1 VVILKSNIDQPNGNP
16 TLNFTAT
23 KQFDYVWSSINN
35 AQSKNIPSFIW
46 PWLAEQ
52 GSLTAKIQT
61 LGKLTV
67 DVISDTWGPTTQ
79 RERKKLKLRPR
90 EAARIRE
97 VILNVD
103 GQAIIYARSII
114 PARSLKGHWRYLP
127 KLGNQPL
134 GGFLYKHKGLTRG
147 GIEVSQL
154 PPSLF
159 SHINEPTWA
168 RRSVFYQY
176 GQGILVNEVFFP
188 AIKPFL
194 NIKEKQCVK

>member
-1 VVILKSNIDQPNGNP
+1 MPVIDQPNSNP
-16 TLNFTAT
+16 RLNFTAT
-23 KQFDYVWSSINN
+23 KQFDYVWSSLSR
-35 AQSKNIPSFIW
+35 AHSKNIPTFIF
-46 PWLAEQ
+46 PWLTEQ

-67 DVISDTWGPTTQ
+67 DVISDTWGQTTQ
-79 RERKKLKLRPR
+79 RERKKLNLKAR

-127 KLGNQPL
+127 KLGNNPL

-147 GIEVSQL
+147 EIEVAQL
-154 PPSLF
+154 PANLF

-194 NIKEKQCVK
+194 NLKDE

>member
-1 VVILKSNIDQPNGNP
+1 MPVIDQPNNNP
-16 TLNFTAT
+16 RLNFTAT
-23 KQFDYVWSSINN
+23 KQFDYVWSSLSR
-35 AQSKNIPSFIW
+35 AHSKNIPAFIF
-46 PWLAEQ
+46 PWLTEQ

-67 DVISDTWGPTTQ
+67 DVISDTWGQTTQ
-79 RERKKLKLRPR
+79 RERKKLNLKAR

-127 KLGNQPL
+127 KLGNNPL

-147 GIEVSQL
+147 EIEVAQL
-154 PPSLF
+154 PANLF

-194 NIKEKQCVK
+194 NLKDE

>member
-1 VVILKSNIDQPNGNP
+1 LKAIIDQPNKNP
-16 TLNFTAT
+16 VLNFTAT
-23 KQFDYVWSSINN
+23 KQFDYVWSSISN
-35 AQSKNIPSFIW
+35 AQSKNIPAFIW

-52 GSLTAKIQT
+52 GSLTAKVQT

-79 RERKKLKLRPR
+79 RERQKLKLKPR

-97 VILNVD
+97 VILKVD

-134 GGFLYKHKGLTRG
+134 GGYLYRFKGLTRG
-147 GIEVSQL
+147 EIEVSQL
-154 PPSLF
+154 PPTLF
-159 SHINEPTWA
+159 KHIQEATWA
-168 RRSVFYQY
+168 RRSVFYQF

-188 AIKPFL
+188 SIRPLLKL
-194 NIKEKQCVK
+194 KDKK